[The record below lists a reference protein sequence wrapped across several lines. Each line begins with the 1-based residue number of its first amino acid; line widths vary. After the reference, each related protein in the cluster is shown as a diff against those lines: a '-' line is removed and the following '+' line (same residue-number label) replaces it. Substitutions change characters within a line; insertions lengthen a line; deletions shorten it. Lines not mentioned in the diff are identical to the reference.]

1 MGDASEMV
9 TRGEDDRPR
18 RRTILVGGLGVV
30 AGGYIGATLGI
41 FITMPLLAR
50 TIGPP
55 LSWLLGVA
63 AGGGIGALIGA
74 YLALRLDRR
83 EIR

>member
-1 MGDASEMV
+1 MGDASEIV
-9 TRGEDDRPR
+9 TKGGDDRPR
-18 RRTILVGGLGVV
+18 RRIMLVGGLGVL
-30 AGGYIGATLGI
+30 AGGYIGATVGI
-41 FITMPLLAR
+41 FITMPLLAQ
-50 TIGPP
+50 TLGPP

-63 AGGGIGALIGA
+63 AGGGIGALTGA

>member
-1 MGDASEMV
+1 MGDPPKAVTAS
-9 TRGEDDRPR
+9 GDGGPR
-18 RRTILVGGLGVV
+18 RRVMLVGGLGAV
-30 AGGYIGATLGI
+30 AGGYIGATVGI

-63 AGGGIGALIGA
+63 VGGGIGALIGV